1 MDKNNGKVCKTF
13 LKIDVEFSVHTV
25 YLKIKS
31 RKKMEDGR
39 WKTEVFYQA
48 SVFCL
53 RFEKERKL
61 LGLIERRV

>member
-1 MDKNNGKVCKTF
+1 MDKNNGKCGKT
-13 LKIDVEFSVHTV
+13 LCKIDVEVSFHTV

-48 SVFCL
+48 SVFL
-53 RFEKERKL
+53 FEVSKGAKTFRPD
-61 LGLIERRV
+61 

>member
-1 MDKNNGKVCKTF
+1 
-13 LKIDVEFSVHTV
+13 
-25 YLKIKS
+25 
-31 RKKMEDGR
+31 MEDGR

-61 LGLIERRV
+61 LALIERRV